1 MKNSG
6 RPLDDDIEASLE
18 TLLAD
23 CDAALGRGE
32 DPTALLE
39 RLKGFPA
46 AARDQFNEAY
56 ESLRSIKD
64 MLPGRSLSM
73 HFPRVFGK
81 FRLLRLLG
89 QGGFGLVFLAEDS
102 ALGRKVALKVPRLHQ
117 LAAPESS
124 VQFLREARAAAA
136 LEHPHLAPIFEI
148 GQAEG
153 LTYLASAHCEGPTL
167 AQWLKARN
175 RGVPVREAAELV
187 ELLAR
192 ATAYMHSQ
200 GVVHRDLKPSNVL
213 LFPKHA
219 GQISLSAGAAGQTEM
234 SGPRA
239 EYVPK
244 ITDFGLARQGE
255 QIAELTRTGMMAG
268 TAAYMSPEQAWGSN
282 NDVGPAADI
291 YALGVILYEL
301 LTCRPPFHDENDLET
316 LRRAKE
322 EEPIAPRG
330 IRTETPRDLETIC
343 LKCLEKSSA
352 RRYPGA
358 GALADDLRRFL
369 DGRPIT
375 ARRVGTVE
383 RSIKS
388 MRRRPLVTVMA
399 AITAITL
406 AALAAIV
413 TLAFPDR
420 PTVTDQ
426 SPEDSEARSRLAK
439 ADSLHYSARNVL
451 YAQTVQQA
459 GKLFLNNELSQLHE
473 ILRGSI
479 PEPGQRDVRG
489 FEWHYLWRFAH
500 HDHVLRGHTASLSHV
515 AFSAHGRLCA
525 TASEREKKIIVWR
538 MPEGRKI
545 AEYPLELP
553 KIFRLSLSADGSRL
567 VAAFIQL
574 RRRSSTSD
582 EASNDESV
590 VIKAWDLA
598 AGTVVAERS
607 FPWRASVTVS
617 PDGRQV
623 AGILDP
629 HPATWEELQIA
640 EIDQGGRRT
649 LVRTENVDLHNPAFS
664 PDGKLIALGCRSAGQ
679 TQAHLVDVA
688 SGALVGKLALEI
700 DSTDYIFAP
709 AFSSDSSQLAIGSN
723 LGHGAIW
730 NRLADTVVQFRE
742 QGTIHELSFDPS
754 GSELAIKVIPP
765 KSLNRIRLRSSRTGA
780 LLRDITPTAYH
791 VNNFALSA
799 DGHKIALCGSDHL
812 LHLQQLKPAPVADH
826 LPPPLPR
833 GEAWAVAFSPRAHFL
848 TAGYDNEDGHDAVT
862 LKLWDLKRTSARV
875 LAGHRGTVTAIGYSP
890 DGATLAT
897 ASYDKRVGLWH
908 AADGRHL
915 SWLEG
920 HSEPVRAVAFS
931 PDGRLLASGGSDQAI
946 RLWDVA
952 ERKLIASWIAHER
965 PIRALAFS
973 PNGRQFASASNE
985 ECTTIWDVGT
995 HHELFRLVDEH
1006 NVACLAYSPNGTLLA
1021 TGNESFDV
1029 KMWDPAD
1036 GKLRQTLKGHT
1047 GKLRALAFSANG
1059 RTLATGGEDKVVRV
1073 WSVATWGEI
1082 LALPTEHFINGLAF
1096 DRDGKTLA
1104 AALHDGTVKI
1114 WSADSH

>member
-1 MKNSG
+1 MKNSD
-6 RPLDDDIEASLE
+6 RPLDEDIEASLE

-39 RLKGFPA
+39 RLKDFPA
-46 AARDQFNEAY
+46 AARDQFNAAY
-56 ESLRSIKD
+56 ESLCSVKD

-102 ALGRKVALKVPRLHQ
+102 ALGRKVAVKVPRLHQ

-124 VQFLREARAAAA
+124 ERFVREARAAAA

-153 LTYLASAHCEGPTL
+153 LTYLASAYCEGPTL
-167 AQWLKARN
+167 AQWLKVRN
-175 RGVPVREAAELV
+175 TGVSIREAAELV

-192 ATAYMHSQ
+192 ATAYMHRQ

-219 GQISLSAGAAGQTEM
+219 GQTSLSAGAAGKTDK
-234 SGPRA
+234 SGPLA
-239 EYVPK
+239 EYVPR
-244 ITDFGLARQGE
+244 ITDFGLASQGE

-268 TAAYMSPEQAWGSN
+268 TAAYMSPEQAWGSTK
-282 NDVGPAADI
+282 DVGPATDT

-301 LTCRPPFHDENDLET
+301 LTGRPPFHCENDLET
-316 LRRAKE
+316 LGRAKE
-322 EEPIAPRG
+322 EDPIAPRG

-343 LKCLEKSSA
+343 LKCLEKSPA
-352 RRYPGA
+352 RRYSGA

-369 DGRPIT
+369 DGLPIT

-388 MRRRPLVTVMA
+388 MRRRPLVTVMT

-406 AALAAIV
+406 AALVAIV
-413 TLAFPDR
+413 TLAFPER
-420 PTVTDQ
+420 PAVTNQASDD
-426 SPEDSEARSRLAK
+426 PETRAQLAK
-439 ADSLHYSARNVL
+439 ADALQNSARNVL
-451 YAQTVQQA
+451 YAQTVQKA
-459 GKLFLNNELSQLHE
+459 GKLFLDNELSQLHE

-500 HDHVLRGHTASLSHV
+500 RDRVLRGHTASLSHV
-515 AFSAHGRLCA
+515 AFSAHGGLCA

-538 MPEGRKI
+538 LPEGRKI

-567 VAAFIQL
+567 VAAFIQH

-582 EASNDESV
+582 DAGNDESV

-629 HPATWEELQIA
+629 HPDTWEELQIA
-640 EIDQGGRRT
+640 EIDQDGRRT

-664 PDGKLIALGCRSAGQ
+664 PDGKLIALGYRSAGQ
-679 TQAHLVDVA
+679 TQAQLVDVT
-688 SGALVGKLALEI
+688 SGDLVGKLALEL
-700 DSTDYIFAP
+700 DSTDFIFAP
-709 AFSSDSSQLAIGSN
+709 AFSADSNQLAIGSN
-723 LGHGAIW
+723 LGHGAIF
-730 NRLADTVVQFRE
+730 VQFRE

-765 KSLNRIRLRSSRTGA
+765 KSSNRIRLRSPRTGA
-780 LLRDITPTAYH
+780 LLRDITPTTYH
-791 VNNFALSA
+791 VNNFAVSA
-799 DGHKIALCGSDHL
+799 DGHTIALCGSDHL

-833 GEAWAVAFSPRAHFL
+833 GEAWAVAFSPRAQIL
-848 TAGYDNEDGHDAVT
+848 AGGYDNEDGHDTGT
-862 LKLWDLKRTSARV
+862 LKLWDLKRTNARV
-875 LAGHRGTVTAIGYSP
+875 LAGHQGTVTAIGYSP

-915 SWLEG
+915 GWLEG
-920 HSEPVRAVAFS
+920 HTEPVRAVAFS
-931 PDGRLLASGGSDQAI
+931 PDGRLLASGGSDQEI
-946 RLWDVA
+946 KLWNVV
-952 ERKLIASWIAHER
+952 ERKLIARWIAHES

-1036 GKLRQTLKGHT
+1036 GKLKQTLKGHT
-1047 GKLRALAFSANG
+1047 GKLRALAFSADG
-1059 RTLATGGEDKVVRV
+1059 RTLATGGEDKVVRL

-1114 WSADSH
+1114 WSADSR